1 LPVVTH
7 SPNCPVSETILYK
20 HSQTRQDNSCKK
32 HTETTFFIIL
42 TIISMVWTQLIL
54 SSYPLKK
61 IFNRIMKEKNNL
73 NNGQHKT
80 TCIHY
85 VWG

>member
-1 LPVVTH
+1 
-7 SPNCPVSETILYK
+7 
-20 HSQTRQDNSCKK
+20 
-32 HTETTFFIIL
+32 
-42 TIISMVWTQLIL
+42 MVWTQLIL